1 MGVQA
6 IIEQQLKKYQQW
18 DFMIFLILTM
28 LSVHNGQ
35 TTVFYLMYFFWC
47 NELIRIIIDK
57 WYAKKNPNAVN
68 KDWQSSDFTGGL
80 FSMGIYWVF
89 LVVFFGFIAASKNS
103 DIVFTNMEVL
113 FFQNWFFN
121 INLIFVIFERIYLHR
136 KQQPLTIYFGA
147 FNPNMIVLH
156 VSIIVGGVMLF
167 FLVKQ
172 FPATF
177 TPENKWGS
185 VLIVLPFLLLK
196 ILVQKLTS
204 DNYNRKD

>member
-1 MGVQA
+1 MLQS
-6 IIEQQLKKYQQW
+6 ILEQQIKKYQQW
-18 DFMIFLILTM
+18 DFIIFLVLTL
-28 LSVHNGQ
+28 LSVFNGQ

-47 NELIRIIIDK
+47 NEIIRIFVDK

-80 FSMGIYWVF
+80 LSMGIYWVF
-89 LVVFFGFIAASKNS
+89 LVVFFGFIAASNKN
-103 DIVFTNMEVL
+103 DIIFTNMEVL

-121 INLIFVIFERIYLHR
+121 LNIIFVFLERIYLHH

-156 VSIIVGGVMLF
+156 VSIIVGGVILF

-172 FPATF
+172 FPTTF
-177 TPENKWGS
+177 TPENTWGS
-185 VLIVLPFLLLK
+185 ILIVLPFLLLK

-204 DNYNRKD
+204 NE

>member
-1 MGVQA
+1 VLQS
-6 IIEQQLKKYQQW
+6 ILEQQLKKYQQW
-18 DFMIFLILTM
+18 DFIIFLILTM
-28 LSVHNGQ
+28 LSVLNGQ

-57 WYAKKNPNAVN
+57 LYAKKNPNAVN
-68 KDWQSSDFTGGL
+68 KDWQSSDFIAGL

-167 FLVKQ
+167 FLVRQ
-172 FPATF
+172 YPTIF

-204 DNYNRKD
+204 DNYNRKN